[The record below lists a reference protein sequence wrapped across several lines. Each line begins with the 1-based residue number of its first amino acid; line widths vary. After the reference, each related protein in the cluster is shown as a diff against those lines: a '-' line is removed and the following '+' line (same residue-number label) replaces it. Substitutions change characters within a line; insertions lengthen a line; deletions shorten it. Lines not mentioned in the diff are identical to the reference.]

1 VPTIQLIRHGQAS
14 FGGPDYDVLSDAGR
28 MQSLLVA
35 QDLANREGNVEL
47 IVSGS
52 LRRQVE
58 TAEPTASLLER
69 EVHIDARWNEYNMD
83 DVLAHHSSTQVRTH
97 QQPDGEPIS
106 SADFQ
111 NLLEDA
117 LAGWIEAGPATGA
130 RESWPTFAGRVTT
143 ALAELAA
150 ELPSGSSG
158 VVFTSGGVVAALCSA
173 ALKYPDQS
181 LLAFNRVSVNTGI
194 TKLVVGR
201 RGLSLVSFN
210 EHGHLERTNPPL
222 ISYR

>member
-1 VPTIQLIRHGQAS
+1 
-14 FGGPDYDVLSDAGR
+14 DYDVLSDAGH

-35 QDLANREGNVEL
+35 QDLANRERAVEL

-52 LRRQVE
+52 LRRQVQ

-69 EVHIDARWNEYNMD
+69 EVHIDARWNEYDMD
-83 DVLAHHSSTQVRTH
+83 DVLAHHSSTEVRTD
-97 QQPDGEPIS
+97 QQPAGEPVS
-106 SADFQ
+106 SAEFQ
-111 NLLEDA
+111 DLLDEA
-117 LAGWIEAGPATGA
+117 LAAWIEAGPATSA
-130 RESWPTFAGRVTT
+130 RESWPMFAARVTT
-143 ALAELAA
+143 ALSELAA
-150 ELPSGSSG
+150 ELPSGSTG
-158 VVFTSGGVVAALCSA
+158 LVFTSGGVVAALCSA
-173 ALKYPDQS
+173 ALQFPDQS

-201 RGLSLVSFN
+201 RGVNLVSFN

>member
-35 QDLANREGNVEL
+35 QELAGRQAGVEL

-69 EVHIDARWNEYNMD
+69 EVLVDARWNEYEMD
-83 DVLAHHSSTQVRTH
+83 DVLAHHSGTEVRTH
-97 QQPDGEPIS
+97 HQPDGEPIS
-106 SADFQ
+106 SAEFQ
-111 NLLEDA
+111 NLLEGA
-117 LAGWIEAGPATGA
+117 LAGWIEAGPVTSA
-130 RESWPTFAGRVTT
+130 RESWPAFAARIT
-143 ALAELAA
+143 AALGELAA
-150 ELPSGSSG
+150 ELPSGTSG
-158 VVFTSGGVVAALCSA
+158 LVFTSGGVIAALCSA

-194 TKLVVGR
+194 TKLVTGR
-201 RGLSLVSFN
+201 RGLSLISFN
-210 EHGHLERTNPPL
+210 EHGHLERTDPPL

>member
-14 FGGPDYDVLSDAGR
+14 FGGPDYDVLSDAGH

-35 QDLANREGNVEL
+35 QDLASRERTVEL

-69 EVHIDARWNEYNMD
+69 EMHIDARWNEYDMD
-83 DVLAHHSSTQVRTH
+83 DVLAHHSSTDVRTH
-97 QQPDGEPIS
+97 QQPDGEPVS

-117 LAGWIEAGPATGA
+117 LAAWIEAGPATSA
-130 RESWPTFAGRVTT
+130 RESWPTFAGRIT
-143 ALAELAA
+143 AALSELAA
-150 ELPSGSSG
+150 ELPSGSTG
-158 VVFTSGGVVAALCSA
+158 LVFTSGGVVAALCSA
-173 ALKYPDQS
+173 ALQFPDQS
-181 LLAFNRVSVNTGI
+181 SLAFNRVSVNTGI
-194 TKLVVGR
+194 TKLIVGR
-201 RGLSLVSFN
+201 RGLTLVSFN

>member
-1 VPTIQLIRHGQAS
+1 VPTIQLVRHGQAS
-14 FGGPDYDVLSDAGR
+14 FGGPDYDVLSDAGH

-35 QDLANREGNVEL
+35 QDLANRERAVEL

-52 LRRQVE
+52 LRRQVQ

-69 EVHIDARWNEYNMD
+69 EVHIDARWNEYDMD
-83 DVLAHHSSTQVRTH
+83 DVLAHHSSTEVRTD
-97 QQPDGEPIS
+97 QQPGGEPVS
-106 SADFQ
+106 SAEFQ
-111 NLLEDA
+111 DLLDDA
-117 LAGWIEAGPATGA
+117 LAAWIEAGPATSA
-130 RESWPTFAGRVTT
+130 RESWPMFAGRITT
-143 ALAELAA
+143 ALSELAA
-150 ELPSGSSG
+150 ELPSGSTG
-158 VVFTSGGVVAALCSA
+158 LVFTSGGVVAALCAA
-173 ALKYPDQS
+173 ALQFPDQS

-201 RGLSLVSFN
+201 RGVNLVSFN

>member
-1 VPTIQLIRHGQAS
+1 VPTIQLVRHGQAS
-14 FGGPDYDVLSDAGR
+14 FGGPDYDVLSDAGQ

-35 QDLANREGNVEL
+35 QDLANRERTVEL

-58 TAEPTASLLER
+58 TAQPTASLLER
-69 EVHIDARWNEYNMD
+69 EVHIDSRWNEYDMD
-83 DVLAHHSSTQVRTH
+83 DVLAHHSSTAVRTH
-97 QQPDGEPIS
+97 QQPDGEPVS
-106 SADFQ
+106 SAEFQ
-111 NLLEDA
+111 DLLDDA
-117 LAGWIEAGPATGA
+117 LAAWIEAGPATSA
-130 RESWPTFAGRVTT
+130 RESWPTFAERITT
-143 ALAELAA
+143 ALSELAA
-150 ELPSGSSG
+150 ELPSGSTG
-158 VVFTSGGVVAALCSA
+158 LVFTSGGVVAALCSA
-173 ALKYPDQS
+173 ALQFPDQS

-201 RGLSLVSFN
+201 RGVTLVSFN

>member
-35 QDLANREGNVEL
+35 QDLANRNGNVKL

-69 EVHIDARWNEYNMD
+69 EVHIDARWNEYAMD
-83 DVLAHHSSTQVRTH
+83 DVLAHHSSTQARTH
-97 QQPDGEPIS
+97 QQPDGEPVS

-117 LAGWIEAGPATGA
+117 LASWIEAGPATPA
-130 RESWPTFAGRVTT
+130 RESWPTFAGRITA
-143 ALAELAA
+143 ALAELAG

-158 VVFTSGGVVAALCSA
+158 LVFTSGGVVAALCSA

-201 RGLSLVSFN
+201 RGLTLVSFN
-210 EHGHLERTNPPL
+210 EHGHLERTKPPL

>member
-1 VPTIQLIRHGQAS
+1 MPTIQLVRHGQAS
-14 FGGPDYDVLSDAGR
+14 FGGPDYDVLSDAGH

-35 QDLANREGNVEL
+35 QDLANRERAVEL

-52 LRRQVE
+52 LRRQVQ

-69 EVHIDARWNEYNMD
+69 EVHIDARWNEYDMD
-83 DVLAHHSSTQVRTH
+83 DVLAHHSSTEVRTD
-97 QQPDGEPIS
+97 QQPAGEPVS
-106 SADFQ
+106 SAEFQ
-111 NLLEDA
+111 DLLDEA
-117 LAGWIEAGPATGA
+117 LAAWIEAGPATSA
-130 RESWPTFAGRVTT
+130 RESWPMFAGRITT
-143 ALAELAA
+143 ALSELAA
-150 ELPSGSSG
+150 ELPSGSTG
-158 VVFTSGGVVAALCSA
+158 LVFTSGGVVAALCSA
-173 ALKYPDQS
+173 ALQFPDQS

-201 RGLSLVSFN
+201 RGVNLVSFN